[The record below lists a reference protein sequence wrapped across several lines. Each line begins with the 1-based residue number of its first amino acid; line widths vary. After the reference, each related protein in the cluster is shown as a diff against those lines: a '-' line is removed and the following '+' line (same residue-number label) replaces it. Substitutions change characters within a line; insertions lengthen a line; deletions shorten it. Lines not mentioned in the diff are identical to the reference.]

1 MKASIQGLQE
11 EKMQMLKVIF
21 SLKPDLQKHEED
33 IQSVVISI
41 PKEKKEEEDVVG
53 DGKIEKELVICKE
66 ENNRLREE
74 VKRMNEKNE
83 VGLILLNNQLDNAII
98 HSN

>member
-41 PKEKKEEEDVVG
+41 PKEKKEEDVVS

-83 VGLILLNNQLDNAII
+83 VELILLNNQLDNAII

>member
-41 PKEKKEEEDVVG
+41 PKEKKEEDIVG

-83 VGLILLNNQLDNAII
+83 VELILLNNQLDNAII

>member
-41 PKEKKEEEDVVG
+41 PKEKKEEDVVG

>member
-41 PKEKKEEEDVVG
+41 PKEKKEEDVVG

-83 VGLILLNNQLDNAII
+83 VELILLNNQLDNAII

>member
-41 PKEKKEEEDVVG
+41 PKEKKEEDVVSN
-53 DGKIEKELVICKE
+53 GKIEKELVICKE

-83 VGLILLNNQLDNAII
+83 VRLILLYNQ
-98 HSN
+98 

>member
-41 PKEKKEEEDVVG
+41 PKEKKEEDVVG
-53 DGKIEKELVICKE
+53 DGKVEKELVICKE
-66 ENNRLREE
+66 ENSRLREE

-83 VGLILLNNQLDNAII
+83 VELILLNNQLDNAII

>member
-1 MKASIQGLQE
+1 MKSSIQELQE

-33 IQSVVISI
+33 IQSVIISI
-41 PKEKKEEEDVVG
+41 PKEKKEEDVVG

-83 VGLILLNNQLDNAII
+83 VRLILLYNQ
-98 HSN
+98 

>member
-1 MKASIQGLQE
+1 MKSSIQELQE

-41 PKEKKEEEDVVG
+41 PKEKKEEDVVS

-83 VGLILLNNQLDNAII
+83 VELILLNNQLDNAII

>member
-1 MKASIQGLQE
+1 MKSSIQELQE

-21 SLKPDLQKHEED
+21 SLKSDLQKHEED

-41 PKEKKEEEDVVG
+41 PKEKKEEDVVG

-66 ENNRLREE
+66 ENSRLREE

-83 VGLILLNNQLDNAII
+83 VELILLNNQLDNAII

>member
-1 MKASIQGLQE
+1 MKSSIQELQE

-41 PKEKKEEEDVVG
+41 PKEKKEEDVVSN
-53 DGKIEKELVICKE
+53 GKIEKELVICKE

-83 VGLILLNNQLDNAII
+83 VRLILLYNQ
-98 HSN
+98 

>member
-1 MKASIQGLQE
+1 MKSSIQELQE

-21 SLKPDLQKHEED
+21 SLKSDLQKHEED

-41 PKEKKEEEDVVG
+41 PKEKKEEDVVS

-83 VGLILLNNQLDNAII
+83 VRLILLYNQ
-98 HSN
+98 

>member
-1 MKASIQGLQE
+1 MQASIQGLQE

-41 PKEKKEEEDVVG
+41 PKEKKEEDVVG

-83 VGLILLNNQLDNAII
+83 VELILLNNQLDNAII

>member
-1 MKASIQGLQE
+1 MKSSIQELQE

-21 SLKPDLQKHEED
+21 SLKSDLQKHEED

-41 PKEKKEEEDVVG
+41 PKEKKEEDVVS

-83 VGLILLNNQLDNAII
+83 VRLILLYNQKGDV
-98 HSN
+98 SF

>member
-41 PKEKKEEEDVVG
+41 PKEKKEEEVVG

-83 VGLILLNNQLDNAII
+83 VELILLNNQLDNAII

>member
-1 MKASIQGLQE
+1 MKSSIQELQE

-41 PKEKKEEEDVVG
+41 PKEKKEEDVVG

-83 VGLILLNNQLDNAII
+83 VRLILLYNQ
-98 HSN
+98 

>member
-1 MKASIQGLQE
+1 MKSSIQELQE

-41 PKEKKEEEDVVG
+41 PKEKKEEDVVS

-83 VGLILLNNQLDNAII
+83 VRLILLYNQ
-98 HSN
+98 

>member
-1 MKASIQGLQE
+1 MKSSIQELQE

-41 PKEKKEEEDVVG
+41 PKEKKEEDVVNN
-53 DGKIEKELVICKE
+53 GKIEKELVICKE

-83 VGLILLNNQLDNAII
+83 VRLILLYNQ
-98 HSN
+98 

>member
-41 PKEKKEEEDVVG
+41 PKEKKEEDVVS

-83 VGLILLNNQLDNAII
+83 VRLILLYNQ
-98 HSN
+98 

>member
-1 MKASIQGLQE
+1 MKSSIQELQE

-41 PKEKKEEEDVVG
+41 PKEKKEEDVVSN
-53 DGKIEKELVICKE
+53 GKIEKELVICKE

-83 VGLILLNNQLDNAII
+83 VELILLNNQLDNAII